1 VPPVATADASH
12 PDWIYGSVL
21 DVFGIFAGH
30 RDAAVRICEALVDS
44 PDQLCAWVLA
54 NSATG

>member
-1 VPPVATADASH
+1 VATADASH
-12 PDWIYGSVL
+12 LDWVYGSVL
-21 DVFGIFAGH
+21 DVFDIFAGH

-44 PDQLCAWVLA
+44 PDQLCAWVLT